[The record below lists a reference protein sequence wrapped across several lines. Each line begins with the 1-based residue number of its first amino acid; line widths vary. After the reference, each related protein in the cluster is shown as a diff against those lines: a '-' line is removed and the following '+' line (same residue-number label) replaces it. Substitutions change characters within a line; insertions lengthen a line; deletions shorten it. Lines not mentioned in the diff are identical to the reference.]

1 MLESLNN
8 INFNNISSNKNIGI
22 EVGFEIQ
29 EASWVKSP
37 FKSITGRGSD
47 RGIRTYAVKNAQ
59 PYRPR
64 LKAQLSGSGV
74 SGNTD
79 FEANYDKLEIL
90 SQTIYPEV
98 FGNALPSQIRAYD
111 EIERID
117 FIKEACDSLANWM
130 NEERDKRIV
139 ASLTNDFTNYLYSP
153 TMSVATIRKAIF
165 LARNGLKEDNSKAFP
180 IKELINKEKLT
191 KEIHNDLISQ
201 FDKQAI
207 TNALKQEIKNEIKS
221 ELDNLLSDSELNSE
235 LKQARR
241 EIVTETTSKTISAL
255 TSKILGVLEGK
266 LNAITES
273 VIKNLDF
280 SFLTAQPKAFYG
292 VINQNL
298 KEMFLKELESE
309 VLKKFIKEA
318 IQNALNEAEKLKAL
332 KIAELKALC
341 YLQVTLESHKVQL
354 LQNALMLETEIL
366 NHKMKIENEIAYNL
380 KRKELIAEGKLEDES
395 FKQFKFKVI

>member
-8 INFNNISSNKNIGI
+8 INFTNISSNKNIGI

-47 RGIRTYAVKNAQ
+47 RGIRTYAVKNSQ

-79 FEANYDKLEIL
+79 FDANYDKLEIL

-111 EIERID
+111 EIERVD

-139 ASLTNDFTNYLYSP
+139 ASLTNDFTNYLYTQ

-180 IKELINKEKLT
+180 IKPIRADLVSVGGVMVQNTSYIVLLDSYQANQLKKDTEYKELRKLYAFANEDKGVLYHGLLGVIDNCPVIDAGVWNKLNVGMPNSTISESEFKRYINKANANSIVSPRQLKELIKIKEKSKTPLENKE
-191 KEIHNDLISQ
+191 ISIGCLIGAS
-201 FDKQAI
+201 
-207 TNALKQEIKNEIKS
+207 S
-221 ELDNLLSDSELNSE
+221 VLLAGS
-235 LKQARR
+235 
-241 EIVTETTSKTISAL
+241 ETTNFYIDETKDAGRKSVVGVDC
-255 TSKILGVLEGK
+255 ILGVSKAKYQSSDGVVTPYD
-266 LNAITES
+266 NQDFA
-273 VIKNLDF
+273 VIGLVSNM
-280 SFLTAQPKAFYG
+280 
-292 VINQNL
+292 
-298 KEMFLKELESE
+298 E
-309 VLKKFIKEA
+309 
-318 IQNALNEAEKLKAL
+318 
-332 KIAELKALC
+332 
-341 YLQVTLESHKVQL
+341 
-354 LQNALMLETEIL
+354 
-366 NHKMKIENEIAYNL
+366 
-380 KRKELIAEGKLEDES
+380 
-395 FKQFKFKVI
+395 

>member
-47 RGIRTYAVKNAQ
+47 RGIRTYAIKNAQ

-139 ASLTNDFTNYLYSP
+139 ASLTNDFTNYLYTP
-153 TMSVATIRKAIF
+153 TMNVATIRKAIF
-165 LARNGLKEDNSKAFP
+165 LARNGLKENNSKAFP
-180 IKELINKEKLT
+180 IKPIRADMVSVGDVVVQNTSYIIFLDSYQANQLKKDADFKELRKLYAFANEDKGILYQGLLGVIDNCPVVDAGVWNKLNVGMPNSTISESEFKRYINKANANSIVTPGELKEKIKAN
-191 KEIHNDLISQ
+191 KEIKEISIGCLIGASSVLL
-201 FDKQAI
+201 AGSEN
-207 TNALKQEIKNEIKS
+207 TNFYIDETKDAGRKS
-221 ELDNLLSDSELNSE
+221 VVGVDC
-235 LKQARR
+235 
-241 EIVTETTSKTISAL
+241 
-255 TSKILGVLEGK
+255 ILGVSKAKYQSSDGV
-266 LNAITES
+266 NTPYDNQDFA
-273 VIKNLDF
+273 VIGLVSNM
-280 SFLTAQPKAFYG
+280 
-292 VINQNL
+292 
-298 KEMFLKELESE
+298 E
-309 VLKKFIKEA
+309 
-318 IQNALNEAEKLKAL
+318 
-332 KIAELKALC
+332 
-341 YLQVTLESHKVQL
+341 
-354 LQNALMLETEIL
+354 
-366 NHKMKIENEIAYNL
+366 
-380 KRKELIAEGKLEDES
+380 
-395 FKQFKFKVI
+395 

>member
-8 INFNNISSNKNIGI
+8 INFNNISNNKNIGI

-47 RGIRTYAVKNAQ
+47 RGIRTYAIKNAQ

-79 FEANYDKLEIL
+79 FDANYDKLEIL

-130 NEERDKRIV
+130 NEERDKRII
-139 ASLTNDFTNYLYSP
+139 ASLTNDFTNYVYTP
-153 TMSVATIRKAIF
+153 TMSVSAIRKAIF

-180 IKELINKEKLT
+180 IKPIRADMVSVGDVVVQNTSYIIFLDSYQANQLKKDADFKELRKLYALASEDKGILYQGLLGVIDNCPVVDAGVWNKLNVGMPNSTISESEFKHYINKANANSIVSPGQLKEKIKAKNKEKGI
-191 KEIHNDLISQ
+191 KEI
-201 FDKQAI
+201 K
-207 TNALKQEIKNEIKS
+207 EIKEISIGCLIGASSILLAGSENTNFYIDETKDAGRKS
-221 ELDNLLSDSELNSE
+221 VVGVDC
-235 LKQARR
+235 
-241 EIVTETTSKTISAL
+241 
-255 TSKILGVLEGK
+255 ILGVSKAKYQSSDGV
-266 LNAITES
+266 NTPYDNQDFA
-273 VIKNLDF
+273 VIGLVSNM
-280 SFLTAQPKAFYG
+280 
-292 VINQNL
+292 
-298 KEMFLKELESE
+298 E
-309 VLKKFIKEA
+309 
-318 IQNALNEAEKLKAL
+318 
-332 KIAELKALC
+332 
-341 YLQVTLESHKVQL
+341 
-354 LQNALMLETEIL
+354 
-366 NHKMKIENEIAYNL
+366 
-380 KRKELIAEGKLEDES
+380 
-395 FKQFKFKVI
+395 

>member
-8 INFNNISSNKNIGI
+8 INFNNISNNKNIGI

-47 RGIRTYAVKNAQ
+47 RGIRTYAVKNSQ

-79 FEANYDKLEIL
+79 FDANYDKLEIL

-111 EIERID
+111 EIERVD

-139 ASLTNDFTNYLYSP
+139 ASLTNDFTNYLYSQ

-180 IKELINKEKLT
+180 IKPIRADLVGVGGVMVQNTSYIVLLDSYQANQLKKDTEYKELRKLYAFANEDKGVLYHGLLGVIDNCPVIDAGVWNKLNVGMPNSTISESEFKRYINKANANSIVSPGQL
-191 KEIHNDLISQ
+191 KEL
-201 FDKQAI
+201 
-207 TNALKQEIKNEIKS
+207 LKQKEAAKKTP
-221 ELDNLLSDSELNSE
+221 LNSE
-235 LKQARR
+235 ISIGCLIGASS
-241 EIVTETTSKTISAL
+241 VLLAGSETTNFYIDETKDAGRKSVVGVDC
-255 TSKILGVLEGK
+255 ILGVSKAKYQSSDGVTTPYD
-266 LNAITES
+266 NQDFA
-273 VIKNLDF
+273 VIGLVSNM
-280 SFLTAQPKAFYG
+280 
-292 VINQNL
+292 
-298 KEMFLKELESE
+298 E
-309 VLKKFIKEA
+309 
-318 IQNALNEAEKLKAL
+318 
-332 KIAELKALC
+332 
-341 YLQVTLESHKVQL
+341 
-354 LQNALMLETEIL
+354 
-366 NHKMKIENEIAYNL
+366 
-380 KRKELIAEGKLEDES
+380 
-395 FKQFKFKVI
+395 

>member
-47 RGIRTYAVKNAQ
+47 RGIRTYAVKNSQ

-79 FEANYDKLEIL
+79 FDANYDKLEIL

-111 EIERID
+111 EIERVD

-139 ASLTNDFTNYLYSP
+139 ASLTNDFTNYLYSQ

-180 IKELINKEKLT
+180 IKPIRADLVSVGNVMVQNTSYIVLLDSYQANQLKKDTEYKELRKLYAFANEDKGVLYHGLLGVIDNCPVIDAGVWNKLNVGMPNSTISESEFKRYINKANANSIVSPGQLKELLKT
-191 KEIHNDLISQ
+191 KKEI
-201 FDKQAI
+201 DKK
-207 TNALKQEIKNEIKS
+207 LPLSNEIS
-221 ELDNLLSDSELNSE
+221 IGCLIGASSVLLAGS
-235 LKQARR
+235 
-241 EIVTETTSKTISAL
+241 ETTNFYIDETKDAGRKSVVGVDC
-255 TSKILGVLEGK
+255 ILGVSKAKYQSSDGVTTPYD
-266 LNAITES
+266 NQDFA
-273 VIKNLDF
+273 VIGLVSNM
-280 SFLTAQPKAFYG
+280 
-292 VINQNL
+292 
-298 KEMFLKELESE
+298 E
-309 VLKKFIKEA
+309 
-318 IQNALNEAEKLKAL
+318 
-332 KIAELKALC
+332 
-341 YLQVTLESHKVQL
+341 
-354 LQNALMLETEIL
+354 
-366 NHKMKIENEIAYNL
+366 
-380 KRKELIAEGKLEDES
+380 
-395 FKQFKFKVI
+395 

>member
-47 RGIRTYAVKNAQ
+47 RGVRTYAVKNSQ

-79 FEANYDKLEIL
+79 FDANYDKLEIL

-111 EIERID
+111 EIERVD

-139 ASLTNDFTNYLYSP
+139 ASLTNDFTNYLYTQ

-180 IKELINKEKLT
+180 IKPIRADLVSVGGVMVQNTSYIVLLDSYQANQLKKDQEYKELRKLYAFANEDKVVLYHGLLGVIDNCPVIDAGVWNKLNVGMPNSTISESEFKRYINKANANSIVSPRQL
-191 KEIHNDLISQ
+191 KEIIKAKKTEKPLLENKEISIGCLIGAS
-201 FDKQAI
+201 
-207 TNALKQEIKNEIKS
+207 S
-221 ELDNLLSDSELNSE
+221 VLLAGS
-235 LKQARR
+235 
-241 EIVTETTSKTISAL
+241 ETTNFYIDETKDAGRKSVVGVDC
-255 TSKILGVLEGK
+255 ILGVSKAKYQSSDGVTTPYD
-266 LNAITES
+266 NQDFA
-273 VIKNLDF
+273 VIGLVSNM
-280 SFLTAQPKAFYG
+280 
-292 VINQNL
+292 
-298 KEMFLKELESE
+298 E
-309 VLKKFIKEA
+309 
-318 IQNALNEAEKLKAL
+318 
-332 KIAELKALC
+332 
-341 YLQVTLESHKVQL
+341 
-354 LQNALMLETEIL
+354 
-366 NHKMKIENEIAYNL
+366 
-380 KRKELIAEGKLEDES
+380 
-395 FKQFKFKVI
+395 

>member
-8 INFNNISSNKNIGI
+8 INFNNISNNRNIGI

-47 RGIRTYAVKNAQ
+47 RGIRTYALKNTQ

-98 FGNALPSQIRAYD
+98 FGNALPSQIKAYD

-139 ASLTNDFTNYLYSP
+139 ASLTNDFTNYLYTP
-153 TMSVATIRKAIF
+153 TMNVSTIRKAIF
-165 LARNGLKEDNSKAFP
+165 LARNGLKENNSKAFP
-180 IKELINKEKLT
+180 IKPIRADMVSVGDVVVQNTSYIIFLDSYQANQLKQDDDFKELRKLYAFANEDKGILYQGLLGVIDNCPVVDAGVWNKLNVGMPNSTISESEFKRYINKANANSIVSPGELNEKIKKLKT
-191 KEIHNDLISQ
+191 QAQTQKKEISIGCLIGASSVLL
-201 FDKQAI
+201 AGSEN
-207 TNALKQEIKNEIKS
+207 TNFYIDETKDAGRKS
-221 ELDNLLSDSELNSE
+221 VVGVDC
-235 LKQARR
+235 
-241 EIVTETTSKTISAL
+241 
-255 TSKILGVLEGK
+255 ILGVSKAKYQSSDGVSTPYD
-266 LNAITES
+266 NQDFA
-273 VIKNLDF
+273 VIGLVSDM
-280 SFLTAQPKAFYG
+280 
-292 VINQNL
+292 
-298 KEMFLKELESE
+298 E
-309 VLKKFIKEA
+309 
-318 IQNALNEAEKLKAL
+318 
-332 KIAELKALC
+332 
-341 YLQVTLESHKVQL
+341 
-354 LQNALMLETEIL
+354 
-366 NHKMKIENEIAYNL
+366 
-380 KRKELIAEGKLEDES
+380 
-395 FKQFKFKVI
+395 

>member
-8 INFNNISSNKNIGI
+8 INFNNISNNKNIGI

-79 FEANYDKLEIL
+79 FDANYDRLEIL

-139 ASLTNDFTNYLYSP
+139 ASLTNDFTNYLY
-153 TMSVATIRKAIF
+153 TQKMSVSTIRKAIF

-180 IKELINKEKLT
+180 IKPIRADMVSVGDVVVQNTSYIIFLDSYQANQLKKDEDFKELRKLYAFANEDKGVLYHGLLGVIDNCPVVDAGVWNKLNVGMPNSTISESEFKRYINKANANSIVSPGQLRDKIKEKAKEN
-191 KEIHNDLISQ
+191 KEISIGCLIGAS
-201 FDKQAI
+201 
-207 TNALKQEIKNEIKS
+207 S
-221 ELDNLLSDSELNSE
+221 VLLAGS
-235 LKQARR
+235 
-241 EIVTETTSKTISAL
+241 ETTNFYVDETKDAGRKSVVGVDC
-255 TSKILGVLEGK
+255 ILGVSKAKYQSSDGV
-266 LNAITES
+266 NTPYDNQDFA
-273 VIKNLDF
+273 VIGLVSNM
-280 SFLTAQPKAFYG
+280 
-292 VINQNL
+292 
-298 KEMFLKELESE
+298 E
-309 VLKKFIKEA
+309 
-318 IQNALNEAEKLKAL
+318 
-332 KIAELKALC
+332 
-341 YLQVTLESHKVQL
+341 
-354 LQNALMLETEIL
+354 
-366 NHKMKIENEIAYNL
+366 
-380 KRKELIAEGKLEDES
+380 
-395 FKQFKFKVI
+395 

>member
-1 MLESLNN
+1 MLENLNN
-8 INFNNISSNKNIGI
+8 INFNNISNNKNIGI

-117 FIKEACDSLANWM
+117 FIKESCDSLANWM

-139 ASLTNDFTNYLYSP
+139 ASLTNDFTNYLYTS
-153 TMSVATIRKAIF
+153 TMSVNTIRKAIF

-180 IKELINKEKLT
+180 IKPIRADMVSVGDVVVQNTSYIIFLDSYQANQLKKDADFKELRKLYAFANEDKGILYQGLLGVIDNCPVVDAGVWNKLNVGMPNSTISESEFKRYINRANANSIVSPGELRDKIKNNNNK
-191 KEIHNDLISQ
+191 KEISIGCLIGASSVLL
-201 FDKQAI
+201 AGSEN
-207 TNALKQEIKNEIKS
+207 TNFYIDETKDAGRKS
-221 ELDNLLSDSELNSE
+221 VVGVDC
-235 LKQARR
+235 
-241 EIVTETTSKTISAL
+241 
-255 TSKILGVLEGK
+255 ILGVSKAKYQSSDGV
-266 LNAITES
+266 NTPYDNQDFA
-273 VIKNLDF
+273 VIGLVSNM
-280 SFLTAQPKAFYG
+280 
-292 VINQNL
+292 
-298 KEMFLKELESE
+298 E
-309 VLKKFIKEA
+309 
-318 IQNALNEAEKLKAL
+318 
-332 KIAELKALC
+332 
-341 YLQVTLESHKVQL
+341 
-354 LQNALMLETEIL
+354 
-366 NHKMKIENEIAYNL
+366 
-380 KRKELIAEGKLEDES
+380 
-395 FKQFKFKVI
+395 

>member
-47 RGIRTYAVKNAQ
+47 RGIRTYAVKNSQ

-79 FEANYDKLEIL
+79 FDANYDKLEIL

-111 EIERID
+111 EIERVD

-139 ASLTNDFTNYLYSP
+139 ASLTNDFTNYLYTP

-180 IKELINKEKLT
+180 IKPIRADLVSVSGVMVQNTSYIVLLDSYQANQLKKDSEYKELRKLYAFANEDKGVLYHGLLGVIDNCPVIDAGVWNKLNVGMPNSTISESEFKRYINKANANSIVSPGQLKELLKTKKKEENGKTLLEN
-191 KEIHNDLISQ
+191 KEISIGCLIGAS
-201 FDKQAI
+201 
-207 TNALKQEIKNEIKS
+207 S
-221 ELDNLLSDSELNSE
+221 VLLAGS
-235 LKQARR
+235 
-241 EIVTETTSKTISAL
+241 ETTNFYIDETKDAGRKSVVGVDC
-255 TSKILGVLEGK
+255 ILGVSKAKYQSSDGVTTPYD
-266 LNAITES
+266 NQDFA
-273 VIKNLDF
+273 VIGLVSNM
-280 SFLTAQPKAFYG
+280 
-292 VINQNL
+292 
-298 KEMFLKELESE
+298 E
-309 VLKKFIKEA
+309 
-318 IQNALNEAEKLKAL
+318 
-332 KIAELKALC
+332 
-341 YLQVTLESHKVQL
+341 
-354 LQNALMLETEIL
+354 
-366 NHKMKIENEIAYNL
+366 
-380 KRKELIAEGKLEDES
+380 
-395 FKQFKFKVI
+395 

>member
-8 INFNNISSNKNIGI
+8 INFNSISTNKNIGI

-64 LKAQLSGSGV
+64 LKSQLSGSGV

-98 FGNALPSQIRAYD
+98 FGNALASQIRAYD

-139 ASLTNDFTNYLYSP
+139 ASLTNDFTNYLYTP

-165 LARNGLKEDNSKAFP
+165 LARNGLKEDGNKAFP
-180 IKELINKEKLT
+180 IKPIRADMVSVGDVVVQNTSYIIFLDSYQANQLKKDADFKELRKLYAFANEDKGILYHGLLGVIDNCPVVDAGVWNKLNVGMPNSTISESEFKRYINRANANSIVSPGQLKDKIQKKEKEISIGCLIGASSVLLAGSENTNFYIDET
-191 KEIHNDLISQ
+191 KD
-201 FDKQAI
+201 AGR
-207 TNALKQEIKNEIKS
+207 KS
-221 ELDNLLSDSELNSE
+221 VVGVDC
-235 LKQARR
+235 
-241 EIVTETTSKTISAL
+241 
-255 TSKILGVLEGK
+255 ILGVSKAKYQSSDGV
-266 LNAITES
+266 NTPYDNQDFS
-273 VIKNLDF
+273 VI
-280 SFLTAQPKAFYG
+280 G
-292 VINQNL
+292 
-298 KEMFLKELESE
+298 
-309 VLKKFIKEA
+309 
-318 IQNALNEAEKLKAL
+318 
-332 KIAELKALC
+332 
-341 YLQVTLESHKVQL
+341 
-354 LQNALMLETEIL
+354 
-366 NHKMKIENEIAYNL
+366 
-380 KRKELIAEGKLEDES
+380 LISNME
-395 FKQFKFKVI
+395 

>member
-47 RGIRTYAVKNAQ
+47 RGIRTYAVKNSQ

-98 FGNALPSQIRAYD
+98 FGNAVPSQIRAYD
-111 EIERID
+111 EIERVD
-117 FIKEACDSLANWM
+117 FIKETCDSLANWM

-139 ASLTNDFTNYLYSP
+139 ASLTNDFTNYLYTP

-180 IKELINKEKLT
+180 IKPIRADLASVGNVMVQNTSYIVLLDSYQANQLKKDTEYKELRKLYAFANEDKGILYHGLLGVIDNCPVIDAGVWNKLNVGMPNSTISESEFKRYINKANANSIVSPGQL
-191 KEIHNDLISQ
+191 KEII
-201 FDKQAI
+201 K
-207 TNALKQEIKNEIKS
+207 TKKNEKT
-221 ELDNLLSDSELNSE
+221 LLEN
-235 LKQARR
+235 K
-241 EIVTETTSKTISAL
+241 EISIGCLIGASSVLLAGSETTNFYIDETKDAGRKSVVGVDC
-255 TSKILGVLEGK
+255 ILGVSKAKYQSSDGVTTPYD
-266 LNAITES
+266 NQDFA
-273 VIKNLDF
+273 VIGLVSNM
-280 SFLTAQPKAFYG
+280 
-292 VINQNL
+292 
-298 KEMFLKELESE
+298 E
-309 VLKKFIKEA
+309 
-318 IQNALNEAEKLKAL
+318 
-332 KIAELKALC
+332 
-341 YLQVTLESHKVQL
+341 
-354 LQNALMLETEIL
+354 
-366 NHKMKIENEIAYNL
+366 
-380 KRKELIAEGKLEDES
+380 
-395 FKQFKFKVI
+395 

>member
-22 EVGFEIQ
+22 EIGFEIQ

-47 RGIRTYAVKNAQ
+47 RGIRTYAVKNSQ

-79 FEANYDKLEIL
+79 FDANYDKLEIL

-111 EIERID
+111 EIERVD

-139 ASLTNDFTNYLYSP
+139 ASLTNDFTNYLYTP

-180 IKELINKEKLT
+180 IKPIRADLVSVGGVMVQNTSYIVLLDSYQANQLKKDTEYKELRKLYAFANEDKGVLYHGLLGVIDNCPVIDAGVWNKLNVGMPNSTISESEFKRYINKANANSIVSPGQLKEKLKPELKPELK
-191 KEIHNDLISQ
+191 KEISIGCLIGAS
-201 FDKQAI
+201 
-207 TNALKQEIKNEIKS
+207 S
-221 ELDNLLSDSELNSE
+221 VLLAGS
-235 LKQARR
+235 
-241 EIVTETTSKTISAL
+241 ETTNFYIDETKDAGRKSVVGVDC
-255 TSKILGVLEGK
+255 ILGVSKAKYQSSDGVTTPYD
-266 LNAITES
+266 NQDFA
-273 VIKNLDF
+273 VIGLVSNM
-280 SFLTAQPKAFYG
+280 
-292 VINQNL
+292 
-298 KEMFLKELESE
+298 E
-309 VLKKFIKEA
+309 
-318 IQNALNEAEKLKAL
+318 
-332 KIAELKALC
+332 
-341 YLQVTLESHKVQL
+341 
-354 LQNALMLETEIL
+354 
-366 NHKMKIENEIAYNL
+366 
-380 KRKELIAEGKLEDES
+380 
-395 FKQFKFKVI
+395 